1 MFYFL
6 ETIFKKL
13 IFFLI
18 ICSAFTAVV
27 KAENNSAFNHGVIY
41 AWKLNLRQAPS
52 NDSGVV
58 DILEKGCVV
67 KIISL
72 EGCIGGWLEV
82 EYKNKRGYL
91 RNRPRYVTLV
101 DTPSKENS
109 GQGTENKE
117 SEKTPA
123 DRRDMIDT
131 EKKASPAPAE
141 TETDKRAMQEAK
153 KNKTDNR
160 PVLKAEEIQEKI
172 ASQKKENLS
181 FTRKESEII
190 EGLNEV
196 DRLLNTMRQKI
207 SESSESIKR
216 LEAEMEILKKEKER
230 LLTRTEENRA
240 YVSARLNAL
249 YRVRMIG
256 QMVLASMPDSFY
268 DFLLQQRALKQILNS
283 DFTLL
288 DRQIQDFEKLETFSE
303 DYKKKKAHKKIV
315 DEQLSDQI
323 KTLKRESLKKK
334 RVLKEIR
341 KEKKLGYAALASLE
355 SAALALE
362 QKLERIKKLDRIKED
377 IDRETGKEVFL
388 SQKQKIKMPVN
399 GEIISTYGP
408 SQNSDYSSFTFQS
421 GIDIKADRGEPVRS
435 VFKGRILYAQ
445 WLNGYGNLIIIDHG
459 HNYYTLYAH
468 VEEFFKKKGEAVET
482 SEVIAT
488 AGDTGSLK
496 GVCLHFE
503 IRHHGKPVNPLK
515 WLQKG
520 I

>member
-13 IFFLI
+13 IFSLI

-27 KAENNSAFNHGVIY
+27 KAEDNAAFTHGVIH
-41 AWKLNLRQAPS
+41 AWKLNLRHAPS

-58 DILEKGCVV
+58 EILEKGCEVN
-67 KIISL
+67 IISL
-72 EGCIGGWLEV
+72 EGGIGGWLEV
-82 EYKNKRGYL
+82 EYNNKKGYL
-91 RNRPRYVTLV
+91 RNRPKYVTLV
-101 DTPSKENS
+101 EKPSKERS
-109 GQGTENKE
+109 DQVKEKKE
-117 SEKTPA
+117 SPENPA
-123 DRRDMIDT
+123 DQQDQINTEKGAPLTTPENDT
-131 EKKASPAPAE
+131 EKRSVQK
-141 TETDKRAMQEAK
+141 AK
-153 KNKTDNR
+153 KKAADKR

-172 ASQKKENLS
+172 ACQKVKNRS

-207 SESSESIKR
+207 SKSSESIKR
-216 LEAEMEILKKEKER
+216 LEAEMESLEKEKER

-249 YRVRMIG
+249 YRIRMIG
-256 QMVLASMPDSFY
+256 QMELASMPDSFY
-268 DFLLQQRALKQILNS
+268 DFLLQQRALKQILDS

-288 DRQIQDFEKLETFSE
+288 DRQIQDIEKLEILSE
-303 DYKKKKAHKKIV
+303 DYKKKKAHKKAV
-315 DEQLSDQI
+315 DEQLCDQI
-323 KTLKRESLKKK
+323 KTLKKESLKKK

-362 QKLERIKKLDRIKED
+362 QKLERIKED
-377 IDRETGKEVFL
+377 THRETGKGVFL

-520 I
+520 A